1 MDLRMLTSAEKD
13 ELRAVMDEPFDPL
26 TDEAE
31 IMKRSRNWDRVGI
44 AKAED
49 GGYVNVY
56 SKKAEFE
63 TLRPSYFFRD
73 LSKALPLEDRPV
85 PEEGPGSGLTRP

>member
-1 MDLRMLTSAEKD
+1 MGPWNLTSAEKD
-13 ELRAVMDEPFDPL
+13 EPGAVMDELFDPL
-26 TDEAE
+26 EDEAE

-44 AKAED
+44 AKAEG

-56 SKKAEFE
+56 SKKDEFE
-63 TLRPSYFFRD
+63 TPRPSFFFRD
-73 LSKALPLEDRPV
+73 LSEALPPEDRPI